1 MVTLDTISS
10 GEAYDLI
17 PNKTKYQV
25 AEGVT
30 VTLKEPVI
38 ALVEEAKAVTG
49 DPALLNVT
57 ICEIICNDFPSERK
71 DVSMRMVSRLVRD
84 FFLMLSGIESRQAPS

>member
-10 GEAYDLI
+10 GEGYDLI

-30 VTLKEPVI
+30 VRLKEHVI
-38 ALVEEAKAVTG
+38 ALVEEANAVTG
-49 DPALLNVT
+49 DPALINVT
-57 ICEIICNDFPSERK
+57 ICEIICNDFPVDSK

-84 FFLMLSGIESRQAPS
+84 FFLMLSGIESRQVTS

>member
-38 ALVEEAKAVTG
+38 ALVEEANAVTG

-84 FFLMLSGIESRQAPS
+84 FFLMLSGIESRQATS